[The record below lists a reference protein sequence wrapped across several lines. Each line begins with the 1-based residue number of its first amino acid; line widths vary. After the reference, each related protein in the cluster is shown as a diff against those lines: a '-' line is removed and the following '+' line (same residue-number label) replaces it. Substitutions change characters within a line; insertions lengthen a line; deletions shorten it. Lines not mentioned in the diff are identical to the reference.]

1 MLTKYV
7 YSIQNTVEFYKLL
20 KSVKNKETAMAFKD
34 KYWKTGVES
43 ILQYKGT
50 GYKGEYPTF
59 REMLEI
65 TTERYPENE
74 AFKAIVPKTVTYTY
88 SQALK
93 KIKEIAYY
101 LISKGVRK
109 GDKIAV
115 TGKNSPEWALAYF
128 AISFAGC
135 TIIPLDYSLH
145 NEDAEKILS
154 FGDAKILFIDGERI
168 NEVDKEG
175 KLFQEKIS
183 LESDSKG
190 YKFILDLNGPETE
203 LPQLSCEDTA
213 AILFTSGT
221 TGTPKGVMLS
231 FKNFMSSA
239 LSSMRLFNVYPEDV
253 FYAILPIHHAYT
265 MTAVLL
271 ETVING
277 SSVVFGK
284 RLVTP
289 IMLKELKEGK
299 ITMLLAV
306 PMLFNKLLAG
316 LMAGVKKQ
324 GAFKEGLIHF
334 LMGFSGLVKKVFGV
348 NLGKKI
354 FGNML
359 LSKISLDKMRLCICG
374 GGPLPASTF
383 KQFNQLGIDFVQG
396 YGLTET
402 SPIINI
408 NPIEVYIEESVGIPI
423 PLVEEKIV
431 DPDEDGN
438 GIIYVRG
445 PQVMQGYYKNS
456 EATEEVLS
464 SDGWLNTGDVGHIDD
479 KGFLYL
485 TGRAKSI
492 IVTEGGKNVFP
503 EEIEDKFQLYNEI
516 EQCCIIPY
524 IISKERKSEGIR
536 MVIYPSEAYLKQN
549 GLDSTVKH
557 MESIVEEVNKDLQS
571 YKKISMV
578 TVVDT
583 PLPMTSTKKVK
594 RFEVVKM
601 FKDK

>member
-1 MLTKYV
+1 
-7 YSIQNTVEFYKLL
+7 
-20 KSVKNKETAMAFKD
+20 MAFKD
-34 KYWKTGVES
+34 KYWKTNVETFFS
-43 ILQYKGT
+43 YQGKKYMGQW
-50 GYKGEYPTF
+50 PTF
-59 REMLEI
+59 REMMEI
-65 TTERYPENE
+65 SEERFPDNE
-74 AFKAIVPKTVTYTY
+74 AFKAIVPKVVTFTY
-88 SQALK
+88 KEALK
-93 KIKEIAYY
+93 KIREIAYY
-101 LISKGVRK
+101 LVATGAKK
-109 GDKIAV
+109 GDHIAV
-115 TGKNSPEWALAYF
+115 IGKNSPEWALAYF

-135 TIIPLDYSLH
+135 IIVPLDYSLH
-145 NEDAEKILS
+145 IEDMEKILA
-154 FGDAKILFIDGERI
+154 FGDVDRIFIDGEKI
-168 NEVDKEG
+168 DEIDKEG
-175 KLFQEKIS
+175 KLFKEKIS
-183 LESDSKG
+183 LEPESKG
-190 YKFILDLNGPETE
+190 YKYVLDLTGPETE
-203 LPQLSCEDTA
+203 LPKLHAEDTA
-213 AILFTSGT
+213 AMLFTSGT

-231 FKNFMSSA
+231 FSNFMSST
-239 LSSMRLFNVYPEDV
+239 LSSQRLFDVYPTDV

-271 ETVING
+271 ETVISG
-277 SSVVFGK
+277 ASCVFGK

-289 IMLKELKEGK
+289 IMLKELREGK

-316 LMAGVKKQ
+316 LMAGVHKQ
-324 GAFKEGLIHF
+324 GPFKENLIHF
-334 LMGFSGLVKKVFGV
+334 LMGFSGFMKKVFHV

-408 NPIEVYIEESVGIPI
+408 NPIEVYIEDSVGIPI
-423 PLVEEKIV
+423 PGVEEKIV
-431 DPDEDGN
+431 SPDEDGN

-445 PQVMQGYYKNS
+445 PQVMKGYYKND

-464 SDGWLNTGDVGHIDD
+464 SDGWLNTGDVGHIDSN
-479 KGFLYL
+479 GFLYL

-503 EEIEDKFQLYNEI
+503 EEIEDKFQLFNEI

-524 IISKERKSEGIR
+524 MINKEMKTEGIR
-536 MVIYPSEAYLKQN
+536 MVIYPTEAYLKEH
-549 GLDSTVKH
+549 GMEETSRH
-557 MESIVEEVNKDLQS
+557 MEEVVESVNKDLQS
-571 YKKISMV
+571 YKKITMV
-578 TVVDT
+578 TVVDQ

-601 FKDK
+601 FK

>member
-1 MLTKYV
+1 
-7 YSIQNTVEFYKLL
+7 
-20 KSVKNKETAMAFKD
+20 MAFKD
-34 KYWKTGVES
+34 KYWKTNVETFFS
-43 ILQYKGT
+43 YQGKKYMGQW
-50 GYKGEYPTF
+50 PTF
-59 REMLEI
+59 REMMEI
-65 TTERYPENE
+65 SEERFPDNE
-74 AFKAIVPKTVTYTY
+74 AFKAIVPKVVTFTY
-88 SQALK
+88 KEALK
-93 KIKEIAYY
+93 KIREIAYY
-101 LISKGVRK
+101 LVATGAKK
-109 GDKIAV
+109 GDHIAV

-135 TIIPLDYSLH
+135 IIVPLDYSLH
-145 NEDAEKILS
+145 IEDMEKILA
-154 FGDAKILFIDGERI
+154 FGDVDRIFIDGEKI
-168 NEVDKEG
+168 DEIDKEG
-175 KLFQEKIS
+175 KLFKEKIS
-183 LESDSKG
+183 LEPESKG
-190 YKFILDLNGPETE
+190 YKYVLDLTGPETE
-203 LPQLSCEDTA
+203 LPKLHAEDTA
-213 AILFTSGT
+213 AMLFTSGT

-231 FKNFMSSA
+231 FSNFMSST
-239 LSSMRLFNVYPEDV
+239 LSSQRLFDVYPTDV

-271 ETVING
+271 ETVVSG
-277 SSVVFGK
+277 ASCVFGK

-316 LMAGVKKQ
+316 LMTGVHKQ
-324 GAFKEGLIHF
+324 GPFKENLIHF
-334 LMGFSGLVKKVFGV
+334 LMGFSGFMKKVFHV

-374 GGPLPASTF
+374 GGPLPPSTF

-423 PLVEEKIV
+423 PGVEEKIV
-431 DPDEDGN
+431 SPDEDGN

-445 PQVMQGYYKNS
+445 PQVMKGYYKND

-464 SDGWLNTGDVGHIDD
+464 SDGWLNTGDVGHIDSN
-479 KGFLYL
+479 GFLYL

-503 EEIEDKFQLYNEI
+503 EEIEDKFQLFNEI

-524 IISKERKSEGIR
+524 MINKEMKTEGIR
-536 MVIYPSEAYLKQN
+536 MVIYPTEAYLKEH
-549 GLDSTVKH
+549 GMEETSRH
-557 MESIVEEVNKDLQS
+557 MEEVVESVNKGLQS
-571 YKKISMV
+571 YKKITMV
-578 TVVDT
+578 TVVDQ

-601 FKDK
+601 FK

>member
-1 MLTKYV
+1 
-7 YSIQNTVEFYKLL
+7 
-20 KSVKNKETAMAFKD
+20 MAFKD
-34 KYWKTGVES
+34 KYWKTNVETFFS
-43 ILQYKGT
+43 YQGKKYMGQW
-50 GYKGEYPTF
+50 PTF
-59 REMLEI
+59 REMMEI
-65 TTERYPENE
+65 SEERFPDNE
-74 AFKAIVPKTVTYTY
+74 AFKAIVPKVVTFTY
-88 SQALK
+88 KEALK
-93 KIKEIAYY
+93 KIREIAYY
-101 LISKGVRK
+101 LIATGVKK
-109 GDKIAV
+109 GDHIAV

-135 TIIPLDYSLH
+135 IIVPLDYSLH
-145 NEDAEKILS
+145 IEDMEKILA
-154 FGDAKILFIDGERI
+154 FGDVDRIFIDGEKI
-168 NEVDKEG
+168 DEIDKEG
-175 KLFQEKIS
+175 KLFKEKIS
-183 LESDSKG
+183 LEPESKG
-190 YKFILDLNGPETE
+190 YKYVLDLTGPETE
-203 LPQLSCEDTA
+203 LPKLHAEDTA

-231 FKNFMSSA
+231 FSNFMSST
-239 LSSMRLFNVYPEDV
+239 LSSQRLFDVYPTDV

-271 ETVING
+271 ETVISG
-277 SSVVFGK
+277 ASCVFGK

-289 IMLKELKEGK
+289 IMLKELREGK

-316 LMAGVKKQ
+316 LMAGVHKQ
-324 GAFKEGLIHF
+324 GPFKENLIHF
-334 LMGFSGLVKKVFGV
+334 LMGFSGFMKKVFHV

-423 PLVEEKIV
+423 PGVEEKIV
-431 DPDEDGN
+431 SPDEDGN

-445 PQVMQGYYKNS
+445 PQVMKGYYKND

-464 SDGWLNTGDVGHIDD
+464 SDGWLNTGDVGHIDSN
-479 KGFLYL
+479 GFLYL

-503 EEIEDKFQLYNEI
+503 EEIEDKFQLFNEI

-524 IISKERKSEGIR
+524 MINKEMKTEGIR
-536 MVIYPSEAYLKQN
+536 MVIYPTEAYLKEH
-549 GLDSTVKH
+549 GMEETSRH
-557 MESIVEEVNKDLQS
+557 MEEVVESVNKDLQS
-571 YKKISMV
+571 YKKITMV
-578 TVVDT
+578 TVVDQ

-601 FKDK
+601 FK

>member
-1 MLTKYV
+1 
-7 YSIQNTVEFYKLL
+7 
-20 KSVKNKETAMAFKD
+20 MAFKD
-34 KYWKTGVES
+34 KYWKTNVETFFS
-43 ILQYKGT
+43 YQGKKYMGQW
-50 GYKGEYPTF
+50 PTF
-59 REMLEI
+59 REMMEI
-65 TTERYPENE
+65 SEERFPDNE
-74 AFKAIVPKTVTYTY
+74 AFKAIVPKVVTFTY
-88 SQALK
+88 KEALK
-93 KIKEIAYY
+93 KIREIAYY
-101 LISKGVRK
+101 LVATGAKK
-109 GDKIAV
+109 GDHIAV

-135 TIIPLDYSLH
+135 IIVPLDYSLH
-145 NEDAEKILS
+145 IEDMEKILA
-154 FGDAKILFIDGERI
+154 FGDVDRIFIDGEKI
-168 NEVDKEG
+168 DEIDKEG
-175 KLFQEKIS
+175 KLFKEKIS
-183 LESDSKG
+183 LEPESKG
-190 YKFILDLNGPETE
+190 YKYVLDLTGPETE
-203 LPQLSCEDTA
+203 LPKLHAEDTA
-213 AILFTSGT
+213 AMLFTSGT

-231 FKNFMSSA
+231 FSNFMSST
-239 LSSMRLFNVYPEDV
+239 LSSQRLFDVYPTDV

-271 ETVING
+271 ETVVSG
-277 SSVVFGK
+277 ASCVFGK

-289 IMLKELKEGK
+289 IMLKELREGK

-316 LMAGVKKQ
+316 LMAGVHKQ
-324 GAFKEGLIHF
+324 GPFKENLIRF
-334 LMGFSGLVKKVFGV
+334 LMGFSGFMKKVFHV

-374 GGPLPASTF
+374 GGPLPPSTF

-408 NPIEVYIEESVGIPI
+408 NPIEVYIEDSVGIPI
-423 PLVEEKIV
+423 PGVEEKIV
-431 DPDEDGN
+431 SPDEDGN

-445 PQVMQGYYKNS
+445 PQVMKGYYKND

-464 SDGWLNTGDVGHIDD
+464 SDGWLNTGDVGHIDSN
-479 KGFLYL
+479 GFLYL

-503 EEIEDKFQLYNEI
+503 EEIEDKFQLFNEI

-524 IISKERKSEGIR
+524 MINKEMKTEGIR
-536 MVIYPSEAYLKQN
+536 MVIYPTEAYLKEH
-549 GLDSTVKH
+549 GMEETSRH
-557 MESIVEEVNKDLQS
+557 MEEVVESVNKDLQS
-571 YKKISMV
+571 YKKITMV
-578 TVVDT
+578 TVVDQ

-601 FKDK
+601 FK

>member
-1 MLTKYV
+1 
-7 YSIQNTVEFYKLL
+7 
-20 KSVKNKETAMAFKD
+20 MAFKD
-34 KYWKTGVES
+34 KYWKTNVETFFS
-43 ILQYKGT
+43 YQGKKYMGQW
-50 GYKGEYPTF
+50 PTF
-59 REMLEI
+59 REMMEI
-65 TTERYPENE
+65 SEERFPDNE
-74 AFKAIVPKTVTYTY
+74 AFKAIVPKVVTFTY
-88 SQALK
+88 KEALK
-93 KIKEIAYY
+93 KIREIAYY
-101 LISKGVRK
+101 LVATGAKK
-109 GDKIAV
+109 GDHIAV

-135 TIIPLDYSLH
+135 IIVPLDYSLH
-145 NEDAEKILS
+145 IEDMEKILA
-154 FGDAKILFIDGERI
+154 FGDVDRIFIDGEKI
-168 NEVDKEG
+168 DEIDKEG
-175 KLFQEKIS
+175 KLFKEKIS
-183 LESDSKG
+183 LEPESKG
-190 YKFILDLNGPETE
+190 YKYVLDLTGPETE
-203 LPQLSCEDTA
+203 LPKLHAEDTA
-213 AILFTSGT
+213 AMLFTSGT

-231 FKNFMSSA
+231 FSNFMSST
-239 LSSMRLFNVYPEDV
+239 LSSQRLFDVYPTDV

-271 ETVING
+271 ETVISG
-277 SSVVFGK
+277 ASCVFGK

-289 IMLKELKEGK
+289 IMLKELREGK

-316 LMAGVKKQ
+316 LMAGVHKQ
-324 GAFKEGLIHF
+324 GPFKENLIHF
-334 LMGFSGLVKKVFGV
+334 LMGFSGFMKKVFHV

-359 LSKISLDKMRLCICG
+359 LSKISLDNMRLCICG

-423 PLVEEKIV
+423 PGVEEKIV
-431 DPDEDGN
+431 SPDEDGN

-445 PQVMQGYYKNS
+445 PQVMKGYYKND

-464 SDGWLNTGDVGHIDD
+464 SDGWLNTGDVGHIDSN
-479 KGFLYL
+479 GFLYL

-503 EEIEDKFQLYNEI
+503 EEIEDKFQLFNEI

-524 IISKERKSEGIR
+524 MINKEMKTEGIR
-536 MVIYPSEAYLKQN
+536 MVIYPTEAYLKEH
-549 GLDSTVKH
+549 GMEETSRH
-557 MESIVEEVNKDLQS
+557 MEEVVESVNKGLQS
-571 YKKISMV
+571 YKKITMV
-578 TVVDT
+578 TVVDQ

-601 FKDK
+601 FK

>member
-1 MLTKYV
+1 
-7 YSIQNTVEFYKLL
+7 
-20 KSVKNKETAMAFKD
+20 MAFKD
-34 KYWKTGVES
+34 KYWKTNVETFFS
-43 ILQYKGT
+43 YQGKKYMGQW
-50 GYKGEYPTF
+50 PTF
-59 REMLEI
+59 REMMEI
-65 TTERYPENE
+65 SEERFPDNE
-74 AFKAIVPKTVTYTY
+74 AFKAIVPKVVTFTY
-88 SQALK
+88 KEALK
-93 KIKEIAYY
+93 KIREIAYY
-101 LISKGVRK
+101 LVATGAKK
-109 GDKIAV
+109 GDHIAV

-135 TIIPLDYSLH
+135 IIVPLDYSLH
-145 NEDAEKILS
+145 IEDMEKILA
-154 FGDAKILFIDGERI
+154 FGDVDRIFIDGEKI
-168 NEVDKEG
+168 DEIDKEG
-175 KLFQEKIS
+175 KLFKEKIS
-183 LESDSKG
+183 LETESKG
-190 YKFILDLNGPETE
+190 HKYVLDLTGPETE
-203 LPQLSCEDTA
+203 LPKLHAEDTA
-213 AILFTSGT
+213 AMLFTSGT

-231 FKNFMSSA
+231 FSNFMSST
-239 LSSMRLFNVYPEDV
+239 LSSQRLFDVYPTDV

-271 ETVING
+271 ETVISG
-277 SSVVFGK
+277 ASCVFGK

-289 IMLKELKEGK
+289 IMLKELREGK

-316 LMAGVKKQ
+316 LMAGVHKQ
-324 GAFKEGLIHF
+324 GPFKENLIHF
-334 LMGFSGLVKKVFGV
+334 LMGFSGFMKKVFHV

-374 GGPLPASTF
+374 GGPLPPSTF

-423 PLVEEKIV
+423 PGVEEKIV
-431 DPDEDGN
+431 SPDEDGN

-445 PQVMQGYYKNS
+445 PQVMKGYYKND

-464 SDGWLNTGDVGHIDD
+464 SDGWLNTGDVGHIDSN
-479 KGFLYL
+479 GFLYL

-503 EEIEDKFQLYNEI
+503 EEIEDKFQLFNEI

-524 IISKERKSEGIR
+524 MINKEMKTEGIR
-536 MVIYPSEAYLKQN
+536 MVIYPTEAYLKEH
-549 GLDSTVKH
+549 GMEETSRH
-557 MESIVEEVNKDLQS
+557 MEEVVESVNKDLQS
-571 YKKISMV
+571 YKKITMV
-578 TVVDT
+578 TVVDQT
-583 PLPMTSTKKVK
+583 LPMTSTKKVK

-601 FKDK
+601 FK

>member
-1 MLTKYV
+1 
-7 YSIQNTVEFYKLL
+7 
-20 KSVKNKETAMAFKD
+20 MAFKD
-34 KYWKTGVES
+34 KYWKTNVETFFS
-43 ILQYKGT
+43 YQGKKYMGQW
-50 GYKGEYPTF
+50 PTF
-59 REMLEI
+59 REMMEI
-65 TTERYPENE
+65 SEERFPDNE
-74 AFKAIVPKTVTYTY
+74 AFKAIVPKVVTFTY
-88 SQALK
+88 KEALK
-93 KIKEIAYY
+93 KIREIAYY
-101 LISKGVRK
+101 LVATGAKK
-109 GDKIAV
+109 GDHIAV

-135 TIIPLDYSLH
+135 IIVPLDYSLH
-145 NEDAEKILS
+145 IEDMEKILA
-154 FGDAKILFIDGERI
+154 FGDVDRIFIDGEKI
-168 NEVDKEG
+168 DEIDKEG
-175 KLFQEKIS
+175 KLFKEKIS
-183 LESDSKG
+183 LEPESKG
-190 YKFILDLNGPETE
+190 YKYVLDLTGPETE
-203 LPQLSCEDTA
+203 LPKLHAEDTA
-213 AILFTSGT
+213 AMLFTSGT

-231 FKNFMSSA
+231 FSNFMSST
-239 LSSMRLFNVYPEDV
+239 LSSQRLFDVYPTDV

-271 ETVING
+271 ETVISG
-277 SSVVFGK
+277 ASCVFGK

-289 IMLKELKEGK
+289 IMLKELREGK

-316 LMAGVKKQ
+316 LMAGVHKQ
-324 GAFKEGLIHF
+324 GPFKENLIHF
-334 LMGFSGLVKKVFGV
+334 LMGFSGFIKKVFHV

-374 GGPLPASTF
+374 GGPLPPSTF

-423 PLVEEKIV
+423 PGVEEKIV
-431 DPDEDGN
+431 SPDEDGN

-445 PQVMQGYYKNS
+445 PQVMKGYYKND

-464 SDGWLNTGDVGHIDD
+464 SDGWLNTGDVGHIDSN
-479 KGFLYL
+479 GFLYL

-503 EEIEDKFQLYNEI
+503 EEIEDKFQLFNEI

-524 IISKERKSEGIR
+524 MINKEMKTEGIR
-536 MVIYPSEAYLKQN
+536 MVIYPTEAYLKEH
-549 GLDSTVKH
+549 GMEETSRH
-557 MESIVEEVNKDLQS
+557 MEEVVESVNKDLQS
-571 YKKISMV
+571 YKKITMV
-578 TVVDT
+578 TVVDQ

-601 FKDK
+601 FK

>member
-1 MLTKYV
+1 
-7 YSIQNTVEFYKLL
+7 
-20 KSVKNKETAMAFKD
+20 MAFKD
-34 KYWKTGVES
+34 KYWKTNVETFFS
-43 ILQYKGT
+43 YQGKKYMGQW
-50 GYKGEYPTF
+50 PTF
-59 REMLEI
+59 REMMEI
-65 TTERYPENE
+65 SEERFPDNE
-74 AFKAIVPKTVTYTY
+74 AFKAIVPKVVTFTY
-88 SQALK
+88 KEALK
-93 KIKEIAYY
+93 KIREIAYY
-101 LISKGVRK
+101 LVATGAKK
-109 GDKIAV
+109 GDHIAV

-135 TIIPLDYSLH
+135 IIVPLDYSLH
-145 NEDAEKILS
+145 IEDMEKILA
-154 FGDAKILFIDGERI
+154 FGDVDRIFIDGEKI
-168 NEVDKEG
+168 DEIDKEG
-175 KLFQEKIS
+175 KLFKEKIS
-183 LESDSKG
+183 LEPESKG
-190 YKFILDLNGPETE
+190 YKYVLDLTGPETE
-203 LPQLSCEDTA
+203 LPKLHAEDTA

-231 FKNFMSSA
+231 FSNFMSST
-239 LSSMRLFNVYPEDV
+239 LSSQRLFDVYPTDV

-271 ETVING
+271 ETVVSG
-277 SSVVFGK
+277 ASCVFGK

-289 IMLKELKEGK
+289 IMLKELREGK

-316 LMAGVKKQ
+316 LMAGVHKQ
-324 GAFKEGLIHF
+324 GPFKENLIHF
-334 LMGFSGLVKKVFGV
+334 LMGFSGFMKKVFHV

-374 GGPLPASTF
+374 GGPLPPSTF

-423 PLVEEKIV
+423 PGVEEKIV
-431 DPDEDGN
+431 SPDEDGN

-445 PQVMQGYYKNS
+445 PQVMKGYYKND

-464 SDGWLNTGDVGHIDD
+464 SDGWLNTGDVGHIDSN
-479 KGFLYL
+479 GFLYL

-503 EEIEDKFQLYNEI
+503 EEIEDKFQLFNEI

-524 IISKERKSEGIR
+524 MINKEMKTEGIR
-536 MVIYPSEAYLKQN
+536 MVIYPTEAYLREH
-549 GLDSTVKH
+549 GMEETSRH
-557 MESIVEEVNKDLQS
+557 MEEVVESVNKGLQS
-571 YKKISMV
+571 YKKITMV
-578 TVVDT
+578 TVVDQ

-601 FKDK
+601 FK

>member
-1 MLTKYV
+1 
-7 YSIQNTVEFYKLL
+7 
-20 KSVKNKETAMAFKD
+20 MAFKD
-34 KYWKTGVES
+34 KYWKTNVETFFS
-43 ILQYKGT
+43 YQGKKYMGQW
-50 GYKGEYPTF
+50 PTF
-59 REMLEI
+59 REMMEI
-65 TTERYPENE
+65 SEERFPDNE
-74 AFKAIVPKTVTYTY
+74 AFKAIVPKVVTFTY
-88 SQALK
+88 KEALK
-93 KIKEIAYY
+93 KIREIAYY
-101 LISKGVRK
+101 LIASGAKK
-109 GDKIAV
+109 GDHIAV

-135 TIIPLDYSLH
+135 IIVPLDYSLH
-145 NEDAEKILS
+145 IEDMEKILA
-154 FGDAKILFIDGERI
+154 FGDVDRIFIDGEKI
-168 NEVDKEG
+168 DGIDKEG
-175 KLFQEKIS
+175 KLFKEKIS
-183 LESDSKG
+183 LEPESKG
-190 YKFILDLNGPETE
+190 YKYVLDLTGPETE
-203 LPQLSCEDTA
+203 LPKLHAEDTA
-213 AILFTSGT
+213 AMLFTSGT

-231 FKNFMSSA
+231 FSNFMSST
-239 LSSMRLFNVYPEDV
+239 LSSQRLFDVYPTDV

-271 ETVING
+271 ETVVSG
-277 SSVVFGK
+277 ASCVFGK

-289 IMLKELKEGK
+289 IMLKELREGK

-316 LMAGVKKQ
+316 LMAGVHKQ
-324 GAFKEGLIHF
+324 GPFKENLIHF
-334 LMGFSGLVKKVFGV
+334 LMGFSGFMKKVFHV

-374 GGPLPASTF
+374 GGPLPPSTF

-423 PLVEEKIV
+423 PGVEEKIV
-431 DPDEDGN
+431 SPDEDGN

-445 PQVMQGYYKNS
+445 PQVMKGYYKND

-464 SDGWLNTGDVGHIDD
+464 SDGWLNTGDVGHIDSN
-479 KGFLYL
+479 GFLYL

-503 EEIEDKFQLYNEI
+503 EEIEDKFQLFNEI

-524 IISKERKSEGIR
+524 MINKEMKTEGIR
-536 MVIYPSEAYLKQN
+536 MVIYPTEAYLKEH
-549 GLDSTVKH
+549 GMEETSRH
-557 MESIVEEVNKDLQS
+557 MEEVVESVNKGLQS
-571 YKKISMV
+571 YKKITMV
-578 TVVDT
+578 TVVDQ

-601 FKDK
+601 FK

>member
-1 MLTKYV
+1 
-7 YSIQNTVEFYKLL
+7 
-20 KSVKNKETAMAFKD
+20 MAFKD
-34 KYWKTGVES
+34 KYWKTNVETFFS
-43 ILQYKGT
+43 YQGKKYMGQW
-50 GYKGEYPTF
+50 PTF
-59 REMLEI
+59 REMMEI
-65 TTERYPENE
+65 SEERFPDNE
-74 AFKAIVPKTVTYTY
+74 AFKAIVPKVVTFTY
-88 SQALK
+88 KEALK
-93 KIKEIAYY
+93 KIREIAYY
-101 LISKGVRK
+101 LVATGAKK
-109 GDKIAV
+109 GDHIAV

-135 TIIPLDYSLH
+135 VIVPLDYSLH
-145 NEDAEKILS
+145 IEDMEKILA
-154 FGDAKILFIDGERI
+154 FGDVDRIFIDGEKI
-168 NEVDKEG
+168 DEIDKEG
-175 KLFQEKIS
+175 KLFKEKIS
-183 LESDSKG
+183 LEPESKG
-190 YKFILDLNGPETE
+190 HKYVLDLTGPETE
-203 LPQLSCEDTA
+203 LPKLHAEDTA

-231 FKNFMSSA
+231 FSNFMSST
-239 LSSMRLFNVYPEDV
+239 LSSQRLFDVYPTDV

-271 ETVING
+271 ETVISG
-277 SSVVFGK
+277 ASCVFGK

-316 LMAGVKKQ
+316 LMAGVHKQ
-324 GAFKEGLIHF
+324 GPFKENLIHF
-334 LMGFSGLVKKVFGV
+334 LMGFSGFMKKVFHV

-359 LSKISLDKMRLCICG
+359 LSKISLDKMRICICG

-423 PLVEEKIV
+423 PGVEEKIV
-431 DPDEDGN
+431 SPDEDGN

-445 PQVMQGYYKNS
+445 PQVMKGYYKND

-464 SDGWLNTGDVGHIDD
+464 SDGWLNTGDVGHIDSN
-479 KGFLYL
+479 GFLYL

-503 EEIEDKFQLYNEI
+503 EEIEDKFQLFNEI

-524 IISKERKSEGIR
+524 MINKEMKTEGIR
-536 MVIYPSEAYLKQN
+536 MVIYPTEAYLKEH
-549 GLDSTVKH
+549 GMEETSRH
-557 MESIVEEVNKDLQS
+557 MEEVVESVNKDLQS
-571 YKKISMV
+571 YKKITMV
-578 TVVDT
+578 TVVDQ

-601 FKDK
+601 FK

>member
-1 MLTKYV
+1 
-7 YSIQNTVEFYKLL
+7 
-20 KSVKNKETAMAFKD
+20 MAFKD
-34 KYWKTGVES
+34 KYWKTNVETFFS
-43 ILQYKGT
+43 YQGKKYMGQW
-50 GYKGEYPTF
+50 PTF
-59 REMLEI
+59 REMMEI
-65 TTERYPENE
+65 SEERFPDNE
-74 AFKAIVPKTVTYTY
+74 AFKAIVPKVVTFTY
-88 SQALK
+88 KEALK
-93 KIKEIAYY
+93 KIREIAYY
-101 LISKGVRK
+101 LIATGAKK
-109 GDKIAV
+109 GDHIAV

-135 TIIPLDYSLH
+135 IIVPLDYSLH
-145 NEDAEKILS
+145 IEDMEKILA
-154 FGDAKILFIDGERI
+154 FGDVDRIFIDGEKI
-168 NEVDKEG
+168 DEIDKEG
-175 KLFQEKIS
+175 KLFKEKIS
-183 LESDSKG
+183 LEPESKG
-190 YKFILDLNGPETE
+190 YKYVLDLTGPETE
-203 LPQLSCEDTA
+203 LPKLHAEDTA
-213 AILFTSGT
+213 AMLFTSGT

-231 FKNFMSSA
+231 FSNFMSST
-239 LSSMRLFNVYPEDV
+239 LSSQRLFDVYPTDV

-271 ETVING
+271 ETVISG
-277 SSVVFGK
+277 ASCVFGK

-289 IMLKELKEGK
+289 IMLKELREGK

-316 LMAGVKKQ
+316 LMAGVHKQ
-324 GAFKEGLIHF
+324 GPFKENLIHF
-334 LMGFSGLVKKVFGV
+334 LMGFSGFMKKVFHV

-423 PLVEEKIV
+423 PGVEEKIV
-431 DPDEDGN
+431 SPDEDGN

-445 PQVMQGYYKNS
+445 PQVMKGYYKND

-464 SDGWLNTGDVGHIDD
+464 SDGWLNTGDVGHIDSN
-479 KGFLYL
+479 GFLYL

-503 EEIEDKFQLYNEI
+503 EEIEDKFQLFNEI

-524 IISKERKSEGIR
+524 MINKEMKTEGIR
-536 MVIYPSEAYLKQN
+536 MVIYPTEAYLKEH
-549 GLDSTVKH
+549 GMEETSRH
-557 MESIVEEVNKDLQS
+557 MEEVVESVNKDLQS
-571 YKKISMV
+571 YKKITMV
-578 TVVDT
+578 TVVDQ

-601 FKDK
+601 FK

>member
-1 MLTKYV
+1 
-7 YSIQNTVEFYKLL
+7 
-20 KSVKNKETAMAFKD
+20 MAFKD
-34 KYWKTGVES
+34 KYWKTNVETFFS
-43 ILQYKGT
+43 YQGKKYMGQW
-50 GYKGEYPTF
+50 PTF
-59 REMLEI
+59 REMMEI
-65 TTERYPENE
+65 SEERFPDNE
-74 AFKAIVPKTVTYTY
+74 AFKAIVPKVVTFTY
-88 SQALK
+88 KQALK
-93 KIKEIAYY
+93 KIREIAYY
-101 LISKGVRK
+101 LVATGAKK
-109 GDKIAV
+109 GDHIAV

-135 TIIPLDYSLH
+135 IIVPLDYSLH
-145 NEDAEKILS
+145 IEDMEKILA
-154 FGDAKILFIDGERI
+154 FGDVDRIFIDGEKI
-168 NEVDKEG
+168 DEIDKEG
-175 KLFQEKIS
+175 KLFKEKIS
-183 LESDSKG
+183 LEPESKG
-190 YKFILDLNGPETE
+190 YKYVLDLTGPETE
-203 LPQLSCEDTA
+203 LPKLHAEDTA
-213 AILFTSGT
+213 AMLFTSGT

-231 FKNFMSSA
+231 FSNFMSST
-239 LSSMRLFNVYPEDV
+239 LSSQRLFDVYPTDV

-271 ETVING
+271 ETVVSG
-277 SSVVFGK
+277 ASCVFGK

-289 IMLKELKEGK
+289 IMLKELREGK

-316 LMAGVKKQ
+316 LMAGVHKQ
-324 GAFKEGLIHF
+324 GPFKENLIRF
-334 LMGFSGLVKKVFGV
+334 LMGFSGFMKKVFHV

-374 GGPLPASTF
+374 GGPLPPSTF

-408 NPIEVYIEESVGIPI
+408 NPIEVYIEDSVGIPI
-423 PLVEEKIV
+423 PGVEEKIV
-431 DPDEDGN
+431 SPDEDGN

-445 PQVMQGYYKNS
+445 PQVMKGYYKND

-464 SDGWLNTGDVGHIDD
+464 SDGWLNTGDVGHIDSN
-479 KGFLYL
+479 GFLYL

-503 EEIEDKFQLYNEI
+503 EEIEDKFQLFNEI

-524 IISKERKSEGIR
+524 MINKEMKTEGIR
-536 MVIYPSEAYLKQN
+536 MVIYPTEAYLKEH
-549 GLDSTVKH
+549 GMEETSRH
-557 MESIVEEVNKDLQS
+557 MEEVVESVNKDLQS
-571 YKKISMV
+571 YKKITMV
-578 TVVDT
+578 TVVDQ

-601 FKDK
+601 FK

>member
-1 MLTKYV
+1 
-7 YSIQNTVEFYKLL
+7 
-20 KSVKNKETAMAFKD
+20 MAFKD
-34 KYWKTGVES
+34 KYWKTNVETFFS
-43 ILQYKGT
+43 YQGKKYMGQW
-50 GYKGEYPTF
+50 PTF
-59 REMLEI
+59 REMMEI
-65 TTERYPENE
+65 SEERFPDNE
-74 AFKAIVPKTVTYTY
+74 AFKAIVPKVVTFTY
-88 SQALK
+88 KEALK
-93 KIKEIAYY
+93 KIREIAYY
-101 LISKGVRK
+101 LIATGAKK
-109 GDKIAV
+109 GDHIAV

-135 TIIPLDYSLH
+135 IIVPLDYSLH
-145 NEDAEKILS
+145 IEDMEKILA
-154 FGDAKILFIDGERI
+154 FGDVDRIFIDGEKI
-168 NEVDKEG
+168 DEIDKEG
-175 KLFQEKIS
+175 KLFKEKIS
-183 LESDSKG
+183 LEPESKG
-190 YKFILDLNGPETE
+190 HKYVLDLTGPETE
-203 LPQLSCEDTA
+203 LPKLHAEDTA

-231 FKNFMSSA
+231 FSNFMSST
-239 LSSMRLFNVYPEDV
+239 LSSQRLFDVYPTDV

-271 ETVING
+271 ETVVSG
-277 SSVVFGK
+277 ASCVFGK

-289 IMLKELKEGK
+289 IMLKELREGK

-316 LMAGVKKQ
+316 LMAGVHKQ
-324 GAFKEGLIHF
+324 GPFKENLIHF
-334 LMGFSGLVKKVFGV
+334 LMGFSGFMKKVFHV

-374 GGPLPASTF
+374 GGPLPPSTF

-423 PLVEEKIV
+423 PGVEEKIV
-431 DPDEDGN
+431 SPDEDGN

-445 PQVMQGYYKNS
+445 PQVMKGYYKND

-464 SDGWLNTGDVGHIDD
+464 SDGWLNTGDVGHIDSN
-479 KGFLYL
+479 GFLYL

-503 EEIEDKFQLYNEI
+503 EEIEDKFQLFNEI

-524 IISKERKSEGIR
+524 MINKEMKTEGIR
-536 MVIYPSEAYLKQN
+536 MVIYPTEAYLKEH
-549 GLDSTVKH
+549 GMEETSRH
-557 MESIVEEVNKDLQS
+557 MEEVVESVNKGLQS
-571 YKKISMV
+571 YKKITMV
-578 TVVDT
+578 TVVDQ

-601 FKDK
+601 FK

>member
-1 MLTKYV
+1 
-7 YSIQNTVEFYKLL
+7 
-20 KSVKNKETAMAFKD
+20 MAFKD
-34 KYWKTGVES
+34 KYWKTNVETFFS
-43 ILQYKGT
+43 YQGKKYMGQW
-50 GYKGEYPTF
+50 PTF
-59 REMLEI
+59 REMMEI
-65 TTERYPENE
+65 SEERFPDNE
-74 AFKAIVPKTVTYTY
+74 AFKAIVPKVVTFTY
-88 SQALK
+88 KEALK
-93 KIKEIAYY
+93 KIREIAYY
-101 LISKGVRK
+101 LIATGAKK
-109 GDKIAV
+109 GDHIAV

-135 TIIPLDYSLH
+135 VIVPLDYSLH
-145 NEDAEKILS
+145 IEDMEKILA
-154 FGDAKILFIDGERI
+154 FGDVDRIFIDGEKI
-168 NEVDKEG
+168 DEIDKEG
-175 KLFQEKIS
+175 KLFKEKIS
-183 LESDSKG
+183 LEPESKG
-190 YKFILDLNGPETE
+190 HKYVLDLTGPETE
-203 LPQLSCEDTA
+203 LPKLHAEDTA

-231 FKNFMSSA
+231 FTNFMSST
-239 LSSMRLFNVYPEDV
+239 LSSQRLFDVYPTDV

-271 ETVING
+271 ETVISG
-277 SSVVFGK
+277 ASCVFGK

-289 IMLKELKEGK
+289 IMLKELREGK

-316 LMAGVKKQ
+316 LMAGVHKQ
-324 GAFKEGLIHF
+324 GPFKENLIHF
-334 LMGFSGLVKKVFGV
+334 LMGFSGFMKKVFHV

-423 PLVEEKIV
+423 PGVEEKIV
-431 DPDEDGN
+431 SPDEDGN

-445 PQVMQGYYKNS
+445 PQVMKGYYKND

-464 SDGWLNTGDVGHIDD
+464 SDGWLNTGDVGHIDSN
-479 KGFLYL
+479 GFLYL

-503 EEIEDKFQLYNEI
+503 EEIEDKFQLFNEI

-524 IISKERKSEGIR
+524 MINKEMKTEGIR
-536 MVIYPSEAYLKQN
+536 MVIYPTEAYLKEH
-549 GLDSTVKH
+549 GMEETSRH
-557 MESIVEEVNKDLQS
+557 MEEVVESVNKDLQS
-571 YKKISMV
+571 YKKITMV
-578 TVVDT
+578 TVVDQ

-601 FKDK
+601 FK

>member
-1 MLTKYV
+1 
-7 YSIQNTVEFYKLL
+7 
-20 KSVKNKETAMAFKD
+20 MAFKD
-34 KYWKTGVES
+34 KYWKTNVETFFS
-43 ILQYKGT
+43 YQGKKYMGQW
-50 GYKGEYPTF
+50 PTF
-59 REMLEI
+59 REMMEI
-65 TTERYPENE
+65 SEERFPDNE
-74 AFKAIVPKTVTYTY
+74 AFKAIVPKVVTFTY
-88 SQALK
+88 KQALK
-93 KIKEIAYY
+93 KIREIAYY
-101 LISKGVRK
+101 LIASGAKK
-109 GDKIAV
+109 GDHIAV

-135 TIIPLDYSLH
+135 IIVPLDYSLH
-145 NEDAEKILS
+145 IEDMEKILA
-154 FGDAKILFIDGERI
+154 FGDVDRIFIDGEKI
-168 NEVDKEG
+168 DEIDKEG
-175 KLFQEKIS
+175 KLFKEKIS
-183 LESDSKG
+183 LEPESKG
-190 YKFILDLNGPETE
+190 HKYVLDLTGPETE
-203 LPQLSCEDTA
+203 LPKLHAEDTA
-213 AILFTSGT
+213 AMLFTSGT

-231 FKNFMSSA
+231 FSNFMSST
-239 LSSMRLFNVYPEDV
+239 LSSQRLFDVYPTDV

-271 ETVING
+271 ETVISG
-277 SSVVFGK
+277 ASCVFGK

-289 IMLKELKEGK
+289 IMLKELREGK

-316 LMAGVKKQ
+316 LMAGVHKQ
-324 GAFKEGLIHF
+324 GPFKENLIHF
-334 LMGFSGLVKKVFGV
+334 LMGFSGFMKKVFHV

-374 GGPLPASTF
+374 GGPLPPSTF

-423 PLVEEKIV
+423 PGVEEKIV
-431 DPDEDGN
+431 SPDEDGN

-445 PQVMQGYYKNS
+445 PQVMKGYYKND

-464 SDGWLNTGDVGHIDD
+464 SDGWLNTGDVGHIDSN
-479 KGFLYL
+479 GFLYL

-503 EEIEDKFQLYNEI
+503 EEIEDKFQLFNEI

-524 IISKERKSEGIR
+524 MINKEMKTEGIR
-536 MVIYPSEAYLKQN
+536 MVIYPTEAYLKEH
-549 GLDSTVKH
+549 GMEETSRH
-557 MESIVEEVNKDLQS
+557 MEEVVESVNKDLQS
-571 YKKISMV
+571 YKKITMV
-578 TVVDT
+578 TVVDQ

-601 FKDK
+601 FK

>member
-1 MLTKYV
+1 
-7 YSIQNTVEFYKLL
+7 
-20 KSVKNKETAMAFKD
+20 MAFKD
-34 KYWKTGVES
+34 KYWKTNVETFFS
-43 ILQYKGT
+43 YQGKKYMGQW
-50 GYKGEYPTF
+50 PTF
-59 REMLEI
+59 REMMEI
-65 TTERYPENE
+65 SEERFPDNE
-74 AFKAIVPKTVTYTY
+74 AFKAIVPKVVTFTY
-88 SQALK
+88 KEALK
-93 KIKEIAYY
+93 KIREIAYY
-101 LISKGVRK
+101 LVATGAKK
-109 GDKIAV
+109 GDHIAV

-135 TIIPLDYSLH
+135 IIVPLDYSLH
-145 NEDAEKILS
+145 IEDMEKILA
-154 FGDAKILFIDGERI
+154 FGDVDRIFIDGEKI
-168 NEVDKEG
+168 DEIDKEG
-175 KLFQEKIS
+175 KLFKEKIS
-183 LESDSKG
+183 LEQESKG
-190 YKFILDLNGPETE
+190 YKYVLDLTGPETE
-203 LPQLSCEDTA
+203 LPKLHAEDTA
-213 AILFTSGT
+213 AMLFTSGT

-231 FKNFMSSA
+231 FSNFMSST
-239 LSSMRLFNVYPEDV
+239 LSSQRLFDVYPTDV

-271 ETVING
+271 ETVISG
-277 SSVVFGK
+277 ASCVFGK

-289 IMLKELKEGK
+289 IMLKELREGK

-316 LMAGVKKQ
+316 LMAGVHKQ
-324 GAFKEGLIHF
+324 GPFKENLIHF
-334 LMGFSGLVKKVFGV
+334 LMGFSGFMKKVFHV

-374 GGPLPASTF
+374 GGPLPPSTF

-423 PLVEEKIV
+423 PGVEEKIV
-431 DPDEDGN
+431 SPDEDGN

-445 PQVMQGYYKNS
+445 PQVMKGYYKND

-464 SDGWLNTGDVGHIDD
+464 SDGWLNTGDVGHIDSN
-479 KGFLYL
+479 GFLYL

-503 EEIEDKFQLYNEI
+503 EEIEDKFQLFNEI

-524 IISKERKSEGIR
+524 MINKEMKTEGIR
-536 MVIYPSEAYLKQN
+536 MVIYPTEVYLKEH
-549 GLDSTVKH
+549 GMEETSRH
-557 MESIVEEVNKDLQS
+557 MEEVVESVNKDLQS
-571 YKKISMV
+571 YKKITMV
-578 TVVDT
+578 TVVDQ

-601 FKDK
+601 FK

>member
-1 MLTKYV
+1 
-7 YSIQNTVEFYKLL
+7 
-20 KSVKNKETAMAFKD
+20 MAFKD
-34 KYWKTGVES
+34 KYWKTNVETFFS
-43 ILQYKGT
+43 YQGKKYMGQW
-50 GYKGEYPTF
+50 PTF
-59 REMLEI
+59 REMMEI
-65 TTERYPENE
+65 SEERFPDNE
-74 AFKAIVPKTVTYTY
+74 AFKAIVPKVVTFTY
-88 SQALK
+88 KEALK
-93 KIKEIAYY
+93 KIREIAYY
-101 LISKGVRK
+101 LIATGAKK
-109 GDKIAV
+109 GDHIAV

-135 TIIPLDYSLH
+135 IIVPLDYSLH
-145 NEDAEKILS
+145 IEDMEKILA
-154 FGDAKILFIDGERI
+154 FGDVDRIFIDGEKI
-168 NEVDKEG
+168 DEIDKEG
-175 KLFQEKIS
+175 KLFKEKIS
-183 LESDSKG
+183 LEPESKG
-190 YKFILDLNGPETE
+190 HKYVLDLTGPETE
-203 LPQLSCEDTA
+203 LPKLHAEDTA
-213 AILFTSGT
+213 AMLFTSGT

-231 FKNFMSSA
+231 FSNFMSST
-239 LSSMRLFNVYPEDV
+239 LSSQRLFDVYPTDV

-271 ETVING
+271 ETVISG
-277 SSVVFGK
+277 ASCVFGK

-289 IMLKELKEGK
+289 IMLKELREGK

-316 LMAGVKKQ
+316 LMAGVHKQ
-324 GAFKEGLIHF
+324 GPFKENLIHF
-334 LMGFSGLVKKVFGV
+334 LMGFSGFMKKVFHV

-374 GGPLPASTF
+374 GGPLPPSTF

-423 PLVEEKIV
+423 PGVEEKIV
-431 DPDEDGN
+431 SPDEDGN

-445 PQVMQGYYKNS
+445 PQVMKGYYKND

-464 SDGWLNTGDVGHIDD
+464 SDGWLNTGDVGHIDSN
-479 KGFLYL
+479 GLPYL

-503 EEIEDKFQLYNEI
+503 EEIEDKFQLFNEI

-524 IISKERKSEGIR
+524 MIIKEMKTEGIR
-536 MVIYPSEAYLKQN
+536 MVIYPTEAYLKEH
-549 GLDSTVKH
+549 GMEETSRH
-557 MESIVEEVNKDLQS
+557 MEEVVESVNKDLQS
-571 YKKISMV
+571 YKKITMV
-578 TVVDT
+578 TVVDQ

-601 FKDK
+601 FK

>member
-1 MLTKYV
+1 
-7 YSIQNTVEFYKLL
+7 
-20 KSVKNKETAMAFKD
+20 MAFKD
-34 KYWKTGVES
+34 KYWKTNVETFFS
-43 ILQYKGT
+43 YQGKKYMGQW
-50 GYKGEYPTF
+50 PTF
-59 REMLEI
+59 REMMEI
-65 TTERYPENE
+65 SEERFPDNE
-74 AFKAIVPKTVTYTY
+74 AFKAIVPKVVTFTY
-88 SQALK
+88 KEALK
-93 KIKEIAYY
+93 KIREIAYY
-101 LISKGVRK
+101 LVATGAKK
-109 GDKIAV
+109 GDHIAV

-135 TIIPLDYSLH
+135 IIVPLDYSLH
-145 NEDAEKILS
+145 IEDMEKILA
-154 FGDAKILFIDGERI
+154 FGDVDRIFIDGEKI
-168 NEVDKEG
+168 DEIDKEG
-175 KLFQEKIS
+175 KLFKEKIS
-183 LESDSKG
+183 LEPESKG
-190 YKFILDLNGPETE
+190 YKYVLDLTGPETE
-203 LPQLSCEDTA
+203 LPKLHAEDTA
-213 AILFTSGT
+213 AMLFTSGT

-231 FKNFMSSA
+231 FSNFMSST
-239 LSSMRLFNVYPEDV
+239 LSSQRLFDVYPTDV

-271 ETVING
+271 ETVISG
-277 SSVVFGK
+277 ASCVFGK

-289 IMLKELKEGK
+289 IMLKELREGK

-316 LMAGVKKQ
+316 LMAGVHKQ
-324 GAFKEGLIHF
+324 GPFKENLIHF
-334 LMGFSGLVKKVFGV
+334 LMGLSGFMKKVFHV

-374 GGPLPASTF
+374 GGPLPPSTF

-423 PLVEEKIV
+423 PGVEEKIV
-431 DPDEDGN
+431 SPDEDGN

-445 PQVMQGYYKNS
+445 PQVMKGYYKND

-464 SDGWLNTGDVGHIDD
+464 SDGWLNTGDVGHIDSN
-479 KGFLYL
+479 GFLYL

-503 EEIEDKFQLYNEI
+503 EEIEDKFQLFNEI

-524 IISKERKSEGIR
+524 MINKEMKTEGIR
-536 MVIYPSEAYLKQN
+536 MVIYPTEAYLKEH
-549 GLDSTVKH
+549 GMEETSRH
-557 MESIVEEVNKDLQS
+557 MEEVVESVNKDLQS
-571 YKKISMV
+571 YKKITMV
-578 TVVDT
+578 TVVDQ

-601 FKDK
+601 FK